1 MAYNPLADVN
11 ITLATASFEVV
22 GFGLPLF
29 ITSTNAFPERARAYG
44 SLDEVS
50 EDFPTTSA
58 AYAAATSAFSAGN
71 GLSSLLIGRRDS
83 DAVLSVDHVPVTS
96 EVFELTVEVNDG
108 DKISIVYTEATA
120 TPAQEDVL
128 TGIAALINADTQ
140 ITDHITAVV
149 TGTGDSAKLTLSAKT
164 TADILLL
171 SDVDNLVDTY
181 VSTETAAEVYQE
193 IKEENDSFYAIT
205 AEDKSEAFVLALST
219 AVNADDKQ
227 YWVTT
232 SEQASLTPLVNPATD
247 LLGKLYESNAARTV
261 GIYHQNAE
269 TTFPELQI
277 LAYNLVYPSGSIVWG
292 NNAIGIASVDTTT
305 GRYLKTS
312 QKTNLLARRAAFW
325 DRQGGQVFFNSDVF
339 TMSGERPENVRGR
352 DNMVADMVTDL
363 SSFMLQQN
371 GNKITYND
379 RGIAQI
385 ESKVDAVLARY
396 VQRNFIEEGYV
407 ITVPLA
413 NTISAAQKQS
423 QIFDQLTFVAQ
434 LTGAITMT
442 EIRGTLQL
450 DEVVA

>member
-29 ITSTNAFPERARAYG
+29 ITSTRAFPERVRAYG
-44 SLDEVS
+44 SLDDVA

-71 GLSSLLIGRRDS
+71 GLSSLLIGRRDA
-83 DAVLSVDHVPVTS
+83 DAELSVDHVPVTS
-96 EVFELTVEVNDG
+96 EVFEVTVEVNDT
-108 DKISIVYTEATA
+108 DKISVVYTATG
-120 TPAQEDVL
+120 TPTQESVL
-128 TGIAALINADTQ
+128 TGIAGLITADADV
-140 ITDHITAVV
+140 IDHITAVV
-149 TGTGDSAKLTLSAKT
+149 TGTGDSAKLTLSPKT
-164 TADILLL
+164 SADILLI
-171 SDVDNLVDTY
+171 SDVDNLVDSY
-181 VSTETAAEVYQE
+181 VSSETAAEVYQE
-193 IKEENDSFYAIT
+193 IKEENDSFYAVT
-205 AEDKSEAFVLALST
+205 AEDKSEAFVLALNT
-219 AVNADDKQ
+219 VVNADDKQ

-232 SEQASLTPLVNPATD
+232 SEQASLTTLVNPATD

-292 NNAIGIASVDTTT
+292 NNAIGVASVDTTT

-371 GNKITYND
+371 GTKIPYND

-423 QIFDQLTFVAQ
+423 QVFDQLTFVAQ

>member
-1 MAYNPLADVN
+1 MAYSPLADVN
-11 ITLATASFEVV
+11 ISLATASFERV

-29 ITSTNAFPERARAYG
+29 ITSTRAFQERVRIYG
-44 SLDEVS
+44 SVEEVAN
-50 EDFPTTSA
+50 DFPTTSA
-58 AYAAATSAFSAGN
+58 GYRAAVSAFSAGN
-71 GLSSLLIGRRDS
+71 GLSTLLIGRREAD
-83 DAVLSVDHVPVTS
+83 LEITLPNVPEAS
-96 EVFELTVEVNDG
+96 ENFDISIEVNDG
-108 DKISIVYTEATA
+108 FKVVVNYVETTPTTEEATLA
-120 TPAQEDVL
+120 E
-128 TGIAALINADTQ
+128 IESLINTN
-140 ITDHITAVV
+140 TDVAAHIT
-149 TGTGDSAKLTLSAKT
+149 TSISGTGATAKLTISPKVTGDFFVASVGSNMTQVYTSSESA
-164 TADILLL
+164 ADAY
-171 SDVDNLVDTY
+171 N
-181 VSTETAAEVYQE
+181 A
-193 IKEENDSFYAIT
+193 IKEENDSFYAVT
-205 AEDKSEAFVLALST
+205 AEDKSEAFVLALAT
-219 AVNADDKQ
+219 AVNSDEKQ
-227 YWVTT
+227 YWVST
-232 SEQASLTPLVNPATD
+232 SEVASLGALVNPATD
-247 LLGKLYESNAARTV
+247 LLGKLYEANQPRVV
-261 GIYHQNAE
+261 GMYHQDAD
-269 TTFPELQI
+269 TTFPELTE
-277 LAYNLVYPSGSIVWG
+277 LAHNLPFEAGSIVWG
-292 NNAIGIASVDTTT
+292 NDVNGSASVNATGKYLTTT
-305 GRYLKTS
+305 

-325 DRQGGQVFFNSDVF
+325 DRQGGQVLFNSDVF

-371 GNKITYND
+371 GTKIPYND